1 MSKVQSWLAR
11 ISVEHLVTAA
21 CLSTLA
27 AIALMCW
34 SILDPTPFPVMV
46 AMSVGQA
53 VGTLS
58 LLCYVAAVLLHG
70 RRRRAAQSLDRKSA

>member
-1 MSKVQSWLAR
+1 MSRIRSLAAR

-21 CLSTLA
+21 CISTLC

-70 RRRRAAQSLDRKSA
+70 RRRRASQSLGKKSE